1 MIEFRQAR
9 SGWMH
14 VGIDQARQHGLAV
27 QVDQFRL
34 WALGLQDRVVGPNS
48 EDTAP
53 LDGERL
59 VNREGL
65 VHRDN
70 LAVVENEV
78 CLGPIG
84 WLRCPDNQEARTK
97 NQEPRTTIQEAI
109 WSLDL
114 GSWNLIARRM
124 ERDCVGQQP
133 PDSI

>member
-84 WLRCPDNQEARTK
+84 WLRCPGDSKRA
-97 NQEPRTTIQEAI
+97 
-109 WSLDL
+109 
-114 GSWNLIARRM
+114 ARRP
-124 ERDCVGQQP
+124 Q
-133 PDSI
+133 